1 MALISFYN
9 IQDDRKSTFI
19 NSPES
24 GMGFQLA
31 NVDND
36 NYMFGGKTKQVIIS
50 NSDFILEFENFNN
63 MPLIL
68 DLEKFRSDNV
78 RYFQYSKLSIM
89 LNSRY
94 IIPRNQINSNQDYPP
109 YVYYTEPGEEFIR
122 LSAFKNDKR
131 INEDGSVVGGTYATT
146 PNDMNVT
153 PSGLAAVG
161 RYALP
166 NRLPARYVF
175 KITPPPFTPVYF
187 GTVTPNY
194 GLCGGGVEVFF
205 PKPLPKGSAKFIKE
219 IPVK

>member
-1 MALISFYN
+1 MALISYFD
-9 IQDDRKSTFI
+9 IQDDRISDFI

-31 NVDND
+31 NVDFD
-36 NYMFGGKTKQVIIS
+36 NFMFGEKPRQVIIS

-63 MPLIL
+63 VPLLL
-68 DLEKFRSDNV
+68 DLDKFKSNKKA
-78 RYFQYSKLSIM
+78 YFQYSKLSI
-89 LNSRY
+89 LTNSRY
-94 IIPRNQINSNQDYPP
+94 ITPRKQFSNQENPP
-109 YVYYTEPGEEFIR
+109 YIYYSEPGEEFVR

-131 INEDGSVVGGTYATT
+131 IGEDGSVAGGTYATT

-166 NRLPARYVF
+166 NRLPAKYVF
-175 KITPPPFTPVYF
+175 KITPPPFTPIYF

-205 PKPLPKGSAKFIKE
+205 PNPLPRGSAKFIKE

>member
-1 MALISFYN
+1 MALISLYN
-9 IQDDRKSTFI
+9 VQDDTKLSFI

-31 NVDND
+31 DVDN
-36 NYMFGGKTKQVIIS
+36 NKNMFGGQPRQVIIS
-50 NSDFILEFENFNN
+50 NCDFILEFESFNN
-63 MPLIL
+63 IPLLL
-68 DLEKFRSDNV
+68 DLENFRSKSEK
-78 RYFQYSKLSIM
+78 YFQYTKLSIK

-94 IIPRNQINSNQDYPP
+94 IIPTNLNQNYPP

-131 INEDGSVVGGTYATT
+131 IGEDGSVIGGTYATT

-166 NRLPARYVF
+166 NRLPAKFVF
-175 KITPPPFTPVYF
+175 KITPPPSTPIYF

-205 PKPLPKGSAKFIKE
+205 PNPLPEGSAKFITE
-219 IPVK
+219 IPIK